1 MMKLE
6 TIKLIFPSIN
16 IELCLKG
23 FLTAISSKGF
33 VLNENWSDFYGK
45 ENSFYI
51 AIAYRA
57 IKITC

>member
-1 MMKLE
+1 MNIK
-6 TIKLIFPSIN
+6 TVKLIFPSIY

-23 FLTAISSKGF
+23 FLTAISGKSF
-33 VLNENWSDFYGK
+33 VFNENWSDFYGK

-57 IKITC
+57 IKITF